1 MIKNRWQP
9 KPFPTWVTAV
19 PSLNHPTLVPDFAQR
34 IAAALGLP
42 FIPCVEKVRPTRP
55 QKQMQNSYQQAHNL
69 AGAYAVNEDQTQAG
83 PVFLVDDIVDSRW
96 TVTVIA
102 ALLREAG
109 AGPVFP
115 VALAMATVAE

>member
-1 MIKNRWQP
+1 
-9 KPFPTWVTAV
+9 
-19 PSLNHPTLVPDFAQR
+19 
-34 IAAALGLP
+34 
-42 FIPCVEKVRPTRP
+42 
-55 QKQMQNSYQQAHNL
+55 MQNSYQQAHNL